1 MMDTNIQK
9 YKAFL
14 SVVEHGSFTRAA
26 EKIFYSQSGISRMIN
41 DLESEWGISLFERS
55 RSGVRLT
62 AEGSHLLPFA
72 RSVYEEYQK
81 LLAEVD
87 AVNGLHS
94 GTVRIG
100 TFSSVAVH
108 WLPDMLSR
116 FRTRYPDIHFELVP
130 GDYHEIEQWIAEG
143 SVDCG
148 FTRLPARQ
156 SLKTL
161 FLKRDDYLVV
171 MPEDHPLAE
180 QDRVPLQALCDY
192 PFLLLEKGSNNEI
205 SEIFRQHHL
214 RPQVRYTLWDDYAV
228 MAMVGKNLGIS
239 LLPRLILQNIPYRLI
254 TRETTPSVSRDI
266 GLAYRDTHSLSRA
279 ARQFI
284 DDQFS
289 SRLPDE

>member
-108 WLPDMLSR
+108 WLPDMMSR
-116 FRTRYPDIHFELVP
+116 FQTRYPDIHFELVP

-156 SLKTL
+156 PLKTL
-161 FLKRDDYLVV
+161 FLKCDDYLVV

-214 RPQVRYTLWDDYAV
+214 RLQVRYTLWDDYAV

-239 LLPRLILQNIPYRLI
+239 LLPRLLLQNITYRPT
-254 TRETTPSVSRDI
+254 TRETTLSVSRDI
-266 GLAYRDTHSLSRA
+266 GLAYRDRHRLSRA

-284 DDQFS
+284 DDQLS
-289 SRLPDE
+289 SRLPAA